1 MLLNFGN
8 TSILKDELTSNG
20 ILTDDISF
28 SLLQTEDYFIE
39 TIMASTYYP
48 DYFIKR
54 VKDTL
59 DNPVLKEEDLQRK
72 KKLCISNLIMMFDDI
87 EIVNAEIAKDLLD
100 NGEYLNDIYTIYK
113 HLNYDDLIRVS
124 DKMNKYVY
132 SVNIL
137 VPEEEN

>member
-1 MLLNFGN
+1 M
-8 TSILKDELTSNG
+8 
-20 ILTDDISF
+20 ISGF
-28 SLLQTEDYFIE
+28 PSSAKYT
-39 TIMASTYYP
+39 
-48 DYFIKR
+48 
-54 VKDTL
+54 
-59 DNPVLKEEDLQRK
+59 
-72 KKLCISNLIMMFDDI
+72 
-87 EIVNAEIAKDLLD
+87 KDLLD

>member
-1 MLLNFGN
+1 
-8 TSILKDELTSNG
+8 
-20 ILTDDISF
+20 
-28 SLLQTEDYFIE
+28 
-39 TIMASTYYP
+39 MASTYYP

-59 DNPVLKEEDLQRK
+59 DNPVIKEEDLQRK